1 MSDGNYEPFG
11 SKTMRDWVLGI
22 GEFSEENLA
31 KSRQEA
37 ADRIVEKVMAAMQKR
52 VAEAF
57 LQVTNHDA
65 APTAGVSDRQCAG
78 HADIGGTIPDAEPA
92 AIAEP
97 SEWGTR
103 REGQG
108 TGNTQEPVAWAVVYP
123 NGAEA
128 IIAWRKA
135 DAEDLA
141 TASDEIVPLYRQ
153 PQPSLTQEEREAV
166 KWAIVAADLEK
177 TETAGEFSAF
187 VAERAATLRGLLERM
202 K

>member
-1 MSDGNYEPFG
+1 MSDGTYEPFG

-37 ADRIVEKVMAAMQKR
+37 ADRMVAKVMAAMQKR

-65 APTAGVSDRQCAG
+65 
-78 HADIGGTIPDAEPA
+78 EPA

-97 SEWGTR
+97 DRST
-103 REGQG
+103 GQG
-108 TGNTQEPVAWAVVYP
+108 TGNTPEPVAWAVVYP

-141 TASDEIVPLYRQ
+141 TASDRIVPLYRQ
-153 PQPSLTQEEREAV
+153 PQPSLTQEERSALQAVVSGSDVLKWQEIEAV
-166 KWAIVAADLEK
+166 V
-177 TETAGEFSAF
+177 
-187 VAERAATLRGLLERM
+187 RGLLERT

>member
-1 MSDGNYEPFG
+1 MTDSKYDPFG

-22 GEFSEENLA
+22 GEFSEENLR

-37 ADRIVEKVMAAMQKR
+37 ADRMVEKVIAAMQKR

-57 LQVTNHDA
+57 LQVTNH
-65 APTAGVSDRQCAG
+65 
-78 HADIGGTIPDAEPA
+78 DAEPA

-108 TGNTQEPVAWAVVYP
+108 TGNTPEPVAWAVVYP
-123 NGAEA
+123 HGAES
-128 IIAWRKA
+128 IIARRKE

-141 TASDEIVPLYRQ
+141 AASDRIVPLYRQ
-153 PQPSLTQEEREAV
+153 PQPSLTQEERSALQAV
-166 KWAIVAADLEK
+166 VSGSGVLKWQEIVA
-177 TETAGEFSAF
+177 
-187 VAERAATLRGLLERM
+187 VVRGLLERT